1 MEDKQALA
9 MEKESPV
16 QKLNALVVDASTEF
30 RDKAKKIL
38 ESAGFSVELAEN
50 GQQGLVLANAS
61 RFRLVCCS
69 DDLPDIAGSEFCG
82 QLRSINGYDFVAV
95 LVLTENDTART
106 LKQALLAGATD
117 IFSKHDG
124 HELETYIQRLAER
137 ETRHLSG
144 RVLFIE
150 DSRVLQTIIIDLLTD
165 MGLDV
170 DAYTFAEEAWEA
182 FSGGDYD
189 LVITDIM
196 LEGSMSGITL
206 VRKIRRLREEY
217 GNVPIIATSG
227 FDNISRKIELFH
239 LGVNDFVSKPIVREE
254 LRQRVFNHIT
264 SYQNVRELRAQQNSL
279 YSLAMLDQLTQL
291 FNRHALREF
300 AGKYFSEAYRF
311 KRDLSM
317 AVLDLDNFRA
327 LNDEHGHIKGDQVL
341 AELGNWLKRHV
352 RDVDMVARWAGEE
365 FVMLLPDCDAEGA
378 AALMERMQ
386 KRLARFKPANLDITL
401 SVGVAELRHNEQD
414 NLNSLFEMADRAM
427 YQAKMAGRCCVRQYQ
442 PEPG

>member
-16 QKLNALVVDASTEF
+16 QQLNALVVDASAEF
-30 RDKAKKIL
+30 REKAKKIL

-50 GQQGLVLANAS
+50 GQQGLLLANAS

-69 DDLPDIAGSEFCG
+69 DDLTDIAGSEFCG
-82 QLRSINGYDFVAV
+82 QLRAINGYDFVAV

-117 IFSKHDG
+117 IFNKHDG
-124 HELETYIQRLAER
+124 RELETYVQRLAER

-182 FSGGDYD
+182 FNGGDYD

-217 GNVPIIATSG
+217 ANVPIIATSG

-311 KRDLSM
+311 KRNLAM

-327 LNDEHGHIKGDQVL
+327 LNDEQGHIKGDQVL

-365 FVMLLPDCDAEGA
+365 FVMLLPGCDAEAA

-386 KRLARFKPANLDITL
+386 KRLSRFKPANLDITL
-401 SVGVAELRHNEQD
+401 SVGVAQLRHDQQD
-414 NLNSLFEMADRAM
+414 TLNSLFEMADRAM
-427 YQAKMAGRCCVRQYQ
+427 YQAKMAGRNCVRQYQ
-442 PEPG
+442 PETD

>member
-1 MEDKQALA
+1 M
-9 MEKESPV
+9 
-16 QKLNALVVDASTEF
+16 QKLTALVVDA
-30 RDKAKKIL
+30 A
-38 ESAGFSVELAEN
+38 AGFREQAKSILTAAGFNVEVAEN
-50 GQQGLVLANAS
+50 GQQALTLASAG
-61 RFRLVCCS
+61 RFRLICCS
-69 DDLPDIAGSEFCG
+69 DDLPDIAGSDFCG
-82 QLRSINGYDFVAV
+82 QLRALDGYDYAAV
-95 LVLTENDTART
+95 LIMTDNDNARK

-117 IFSKHDG
+117 IFNKHDTQ
-124 HELETYIQRLAER
+124 ELEIYVRRLAER

-170 DAYTFAEEAWEA
+170 DAYTFAEEAWAA

-206 VRKIRRLREEY
+206 VRKIRRLREES
-217 GNVPIIATSG
+217 GNLPIIATSG
-227 FDNISRKIELFH
+227 FDNMSRKIELFQ
-239 LGVNDFVSKPIVREE
+239 LGVNDFVSKPINREE

-311 KRDLSM
+311 NRTLSM
-317 AVLDLDNFRA
+317 AVLDLDHFRD
-327 LNDEHGHIKGDQVL
+327 LNDKYGHDKGDQVL

-352 RDVDMVARWAGEE
+352 RDEDMIARWAGEE
-365 FVMLLPDCDAEGA
+365 FVMLLPGCDAPA
-378 AALMERMQ
+378 AVVLMQRMQ
-386 KRLARFKPANLDITL
+386 KRLQRFKPANMTISL
-401 SVGVAELRHNEQD
+401 SVGVAEMRHEPQD
-414 NLNSLFEMADRAM
+414 NLNTLFELADRAM
-427 YQAKMAGRCCVRQYQ
+427 YQAKMAGRNCVRQYQ
-442 PEPG
+442 TEEGETL

>member
-1 MEDKQALA
+1 M
-9 MEKESPV
+9 
-16 QKLNALVVDASTEF
+16 QKLNALVVDASAEF
-30 RDKAKKIL
+30 RDKAKNIL

-124 HELETYIQRLAER
+124 KELETYIQRLAER

-182 FSGGDYD
+182 FNSGDYD

-311 KRDLSM
+311 KRDLAM
-317 AVLDLDNFRA
+317 AVLDLDNFRV

-386 KRLARFKPANLDITL
+386 KRLSRFKPANLDISL
-401 SVGVAELRHNEQD
+401 SVGVAELRHDQQD

-427 YQAKMAGRCCVRQYQ
+427 YQAKMAGRSCVRQYQ
-442 PEPG
+442 PEST